1 MNPVSKVPI
10 RFDSAVTKALV
21 VCSLVLLFGT
31 TGYIHIEG
39 WDPWKAFFF
48 TLYTLTT
55 VGYGDYEISE
65 SAQRFTA
72 VLMVVGIASVS
83 YTLSQ
88 IVQYATSKAIDTE
101 KQMINKAAK
110 LQEHCIVCGLGRTG
124 YHVIER
130 LDEQGIPVVAIDND
144 EHLIKQARDRGI
156 IAILGDATH
165 DKALIDAGIK
175 RATAIAA
182 TTSSDSINAMICLT
196 ANALAPDIPIA
207 ARAED
212 EDSINKLT
220 RAGAKTVISPTC
232 YGGKGIAESML
243 RPMVAD
249 VLYGSEDHG
258 NNKLHF
264 RELPITKENQRCGLS
279 ISQLLKDHPSIAY
292 IATRKPG
299 GHFQMRPGT
308 DQVLNE
314 GDFLLIAGQN
324 KDLAAITCAIPQMQ
338 RPAA

>member
-1 MNPVSKVPI
+1 VNPVSKVPI
-10 RFDSAVTKALV
+10 RFDSAVTRALL
-21 VCSLVLLFGT
+21 VCTFVLLFGT
-31 TGYIHIEG
+31 TGYIYIEG
-39 WDPWKAFFF
+39 WDPWHAFFF

-55 VGYGDYEISE
+55 VGYGDDGISE
-65 SAQRFTA
+65 SAQKFTA
-72 VLMVVGIASVS
+72 VLMIGGIASVS

-124 YHVIER
+124 YHVIQR
-130 LDEQGIPVVAIDND
+130 LDDQGIPVVVVDND
-144 EHLIKQARDRGI
+144 EQLVKQARDRGI

-165 DKALIDAGIK
+165 DKSLIDAGIN

-196 ANALAPDIPIA
+196 AHALAPDIPIA

-220 RAGAKTVISPTC
+220 RAGAKSVISPTR
-232 YGGKGIAESML
+232 YGGEGIADSML

-249 VLYGSEDHG
+249 VLYGTKDEGD
-258 NNKLHF
+258 NKLHF
-264 RELPITKENQRCGLS
+264 RELPITKDNNRSGLT
-279 ISQLLKDHPSIAY
+279 IAQLIEGYPSIAY
-292 IATRKPG
+292 IASRNTSG
-299 GHFQMRPGT
+299 QFDMRPGT
-308 DQVLNE
+308 DQVLND
-314 GDFLLIAGQN
+314 GDFLLVAGQN
-324 KDLAAITCAIPQMQ
+324 KDLAAISCSIPQRK